1 MNNEY
6 KCFEIYLEAL
16 SPISITKRNF
26 AILSE
31 TYTYIPSWTMWNA
44 FVKLY
49 ALQNIQNKIDYK
61 GAKEKL
67 KFIRLTNFYIL
78 DNNGPILELKD
89 EDRKN
94 YISSDLKNAI
104 NLSTNT
110 SLEGALYEREYI
122 YAKKFIGWIRIESSC
137 NILENFFKQL
147 KEKVFFVGAD
157 KNTGFGKIKI
167 DGIENCIDLEERPP
181 KYLNEPKNNN
191 YLLPVEMEEN
201 EFFPF
206 ILREW
211 DEEEGSGMK
220 IIKKI

>member
-49 ALQNIQNKIDYK
+49 ALQNMQNKIDYK

-67 KFIRLTNFYIL
+67 KSIRLTNFYIL
-78 DNNGPILELKD
+78 DNNGPVLELND

-94 YISSDLKNAI
+94 YISSDLKNAT
-104 NLSTNT
+104 NLPTNT
-110 SLEGALYEREYI
+110 SLEGTLYEREYI
-122 YAKKFIGWIRIESSC
+122 YTKKFVGFVITGNSC
-137 NILENFFKQL
+137 NELKDFFKQL
-147 KEKVFFVGAD
+147 KGQVFFVGAD
-157 KNTGFGKIKI
+157 KNTGFGKVKI
-167 DGIENCIDLEERPP
+167 DGIESCTDLEKKPQ
-181 KYLNEPKNNN
+181 KYLNEPKNDN
-191 YLLPVEMEEN
+191 YLLPVEMKED